1 MTHCTQR
8 TIALALK
15 GVIDMALDTHLT
27 EEQREAINTLA
38 STPAYANESKLSIF
52 RQLPWNKKLE
62 YFREHFLVPVT
73 AAAIIIALTTFLV
86 VRFVSPDTRPA
97 LYAAVVDDALTTTG
111 ATNLQNEL
119 EEKFGVNVIIDDY
132 FDMNKDGLTKLQTML
147 SNKQIDVIIAPH
159 KVFKQ
164 LAGYGYLTNL
174 ESTVSKSDNTKLDS
188 ATVQLKGFSD
198 ADDDG
203 LDSSGTG
210 KGAAKSYG
218 LKLSDAAGWTS
229 IADSDHDALIGIATG
244 TKNTSTAQRFIDWL
258 YR

>member
-1 MTHCTQR
+1 
-8 TIALALK
+8 
-15 GVIDMALDTHLT
+15 MALDTHLT

-174 ESTVSKSDNTKLDS
+174 ESTVNKSDNTKLDS

-218 LKLSDAAGWTS
+218 LKLSDAVGWTS